1 MLYETKNPHGG
12 DIYGE
17 KKILLDFSAN
27 INPLGTPP
35 GVLKAVE
42 ESLPELLHYP
52 DPYCR
57 KLVHRIAAFEDVPES
72 FILCGNGAAELIYS
86 YCEALHPRTA
96 VELAPTFS
104 EYSLGLER
112 VGCSV
117 ERFRLNAE
125 SGFALDR
132 TFLTFLEE
140 KRPDAVFLCDPNNP
154 TGRLIDSG
162 LLKEILFFTGRR
174 GIRVFLDECFLDLT
188 DSGVSMKT
196 CLKDFPNLLIL
207 KAFTKSYGMAGL
219 RLGYCLTGDRG
230 LLQKMAKTVQPW
242 NVSVPAQAAGV
253 AALSEGAFLRKAK
266 EVIQEERTW
275 LSEELKKAGF
285 YVCPSDAN
293 FLLFHGPIHLHAA
306 LLEQG
311 IAVRNCENYYGLSAG
326 WYRIAVKRH
335 EENQILISA
344 IRGICGKEQPWR
356 KI

>member
-17 KKILLDFSAN
+17 KKIQIDFSAN
-27 INPLGTPP
+27 TNPLGTPP
-35 GVLKAVE
+35 GVLMAVE
-42 ESLPELLHYP
+42 ASLPELLHYP

-57 KLVHRIAAFEDVPES
+57 ELVHRIAAFEGLPES

-86 YCEALHPRTA
+86 YCEALRPRTA

-112 VGCSV
+112 IGCTV
-117 ERFRLNAE
+117 KRFRVKTGND
-125 SGFALDR
+125 FTLDKS
-132 TFLTFLEE
+132 FLDCLEE
-140 KRPDAVFLCDPNNP
+140 TDPDAVFLCNPNNP
-154 TGRLIDSG
+154 TGRLIDST
-162 LLKEILFFTGRR
+162 LLKDILFFADRE

-196 CLKDFPNLLIL
+196 CLKELPNLLIL

-219 RLGYCLTGDRG
+219 RLGYCLTGDRT
-230 LLQKMAKTVQPW
+230 LLQNMAKTVQPW
-242 NVSVPAQAAGV
+242 NVSVPAQAAGI
-253 AALSEGAFLRKAK
+253 AALSEEAFLLNSKSIIK
-266 EVIQEERTW
+266 EEREW
-275 LSEELKKAGF
+275 LSVELKKIGF

-293 FLLFHGPIHLHAA
+293 FLLFHSPIRLYSA

-311 IAVRNCENYYGLSAG
+311 IALRNCENYYGLSAG

-344 IRGICGKEQPWR
+344 IRRICGKE
-356 KI
+356 